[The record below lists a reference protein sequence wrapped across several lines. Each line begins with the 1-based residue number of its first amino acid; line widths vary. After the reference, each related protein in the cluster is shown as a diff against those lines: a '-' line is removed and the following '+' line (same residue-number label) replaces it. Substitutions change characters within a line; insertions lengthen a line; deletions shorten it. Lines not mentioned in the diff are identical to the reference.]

1 MQAIMNKKRSQL
13 IQKGFARYLTNKE
26 REGRLALQERIV
38 REQGLML
45 AFLSSVVFLIGFSV
59 TLVGHIPEEAIVV
72 PTVHRKTA
80 LEEDIVSLVK
90 GYPIE
95 SMSGEIAR
103 HDRRVAAF
111 MIAIAKKE
119 SNWGKRIPVLDG
131 KDCYNYWGFREV
143 RDRMGSG
150 GHTCFE
156 NKRDA
161 VRSVS
166 RRIETL
172 MYEYDRDTPQEMI
185 VWKCGYSCDG
195 HSDVSVDKWIRDVDY
210 YFRKL
215 KAERV
220 AQKL

>member
-1 MQAIMNKKRSQL
+1 MKRKKQPL
-13 IQKGFARYLTNKE
+13 IQKGFARYLANKE
-26 REGRLALQERIV
+26 RRDALALQERIV

-59 TLVGHIPEEAIVV
+59 TLVGRIPEETIVI
-72 PTVHRKTA
+72 PTVHQKTV
-80 LEEDIVSLVK
+80 LEEDITSLVK

-95 SMSGEIAR
+95 AMSGEIAR
-103 HDRRVAAF
+103 YDRRVAAF

-119 SNWGKRIPVLDG
+119 SNWGKRVPTLDG
-131 KDCYNYWGFREV
+131 ENCYNYWGFREV
-143 RDRMGSG
+143 RDRMGTG

-156 NKRDA
+156 NKKDA
-161 VRSVS
+161 VRSVA

-195 HSDVSVDKWIRDVDY
+195 HSDVSVNKWISDVDY